1 MIRGKCIYCKEEKD
15 LNREHAFPET
25 LLDDKLR
32 GTKHEWIIDKHLCQ
46 QCNSNLG
53 KLDMILGKRS
63 CLAFTLDRIQDEL
76 CNKNETLHSSIYRKR
91 AAGVNPVRF
100 FAPDPLYDNH
110 ILLHERATMS
120 DDTSIPVDSRTALRP
135 QIILTQYPEG
145 QTSEAVIAENCEKF
159 NAATLNEDIITD
171 YGEQKEI
178 YCILGN
184 TYIFPPKAAEYFFH
198 RVTEFKSRFLTDF
211 PRTRYDLRVIF
222 PEKDRYQG
230 AVETFCNSLVG
241 KTKEI
246 IEDEKIPDP
255 QPVIQLIEVRAD
267 QTATPLIAR
276 AIAKIAFHCLL
287 YHYPE
292 FNGHEPIFENIK
304 EFIYT
309 GSSNRFVGEWKDP
322 GTENIVYDSDEHF
335 HYICFF
341 LQGNDIGCRIDLFT
355 GLQDPPI
362 SYQVILAGDPD
373 NSHPSPNRMEYI
385 PFYVHPKS
393 QIKRRIVLVDRLSTI
408 VSVKSEIWTPN

>member
-25 LLDDKLR
+25 LLDDRLR
-32 GTKHEWIIDKHLCQ
+32 GTQYEWIIDKHLCEK
-46 QCNSNLG
+46 CNSDLG
-53 KLDMILGKRS
+53 KLDGILGKRS

-76 CNKNETLHSSIYRKR
+76 GNKNKTLHSSIYRKR
-91 AAGVNPVRF
+91 AAGVNPLRF
-100 FAPDPLYDNH
+100 FAPDLLYDNH

-120 DDTSIPVDSRTALRP
+120 DVTNTPVDSRMALRP
-135 QIILTQYPEG
+135 QIILTQYSEG
-145 QTSEAVIAENCEKF
+145 QTGEEIIAENCERF
-159 NAATLNEDIITD
+159 NNPSSDQDIITD
-171 YGEQKEI
+171 YDQQREV
-178 YCILGN
+178 YCILEN
-184 TYIFPPKAAEYFFH
+184 TYVFPPKAAEYFFH
-198 RVTEFKSRFLTDF
+198 RVQEFKSKYLTDF
-211 PRTRYDLRVIF
+211 PRTRYDLMIVF
-222 PEKDRYQG
+222 PEEGRYQE
-230 AVETFCNSLVG
+230 AAENFCNSLVSE
-241 KTKEI
+241 TKEM

-255 QPVIQLIEVRAD
+255 QPVTQLIEVRAD
-267 QTATPLIAR
+267 RTATPLIAR

-292 FNGHEPIFENIK
+292 FSGHEPIFEDIK

-309 GSSNRFVGEWKDP
+309 GSFNRFVGEWQNP
-322 GTENIVYDSDEHF
+322 GTESITYDFDEHF

-341 LQGNDIGCRIDLFT
+341 RQGNDIGCRIDFFT

-393 QIKRRIVLVDRLSTI
+393 QIKKRIVLVDRLSTI

>member
-1 MIRGKCIYCKEEKD
+1 MKRGKCLYCKDEKD
-15 LNREHAFPET
+15 LNSEHAFPKT
-25 LLDDKLR
+25 LLDDRLC
-32 GTKHEWIIDKHLCQ
+32 GTEYEWIIDKHLCEK
-46 QCNSNLG
+46 CNSDLG
-53 KLDMILGKRS
+53 KLDVILGKRS
-63 CLAFTLDRIQDEL
+63 CLAFISDRIQDEL
-76 CNKNETLHSSIYRKR
+76 GNKTQTLHSSIYHKR

-100 FAPDPLYDNH
+100 FAPDPLCDNH

-120 DDTSIPVDSRTALRP
+120 DDASTPVDSRTALRP
-135 QIILTQYPEG
+135 QIILTQYPQGRTGE
-145 QTSEAVIAENCEKF
+145 EVIAENYKRF
-159 NAATLNEDIITD
+159 NNISSDQDIITNYD
-171 YGEQKEI
+171 EQKEV
-178 YCILGN
+178 YCIFGN
-184 TYIFPPKAAEYFFH
+184 TYIFPPKATEYFLH

-222 PEKDRYQG
+222 PEEARYQG
-230 AVETFCNSLVG
+230 AAETFCNSLVG

-255 QPVIQLIEVRAD
+255 QPVTQLIEVRAD
-267 QTATPLIAR
+267 QKATPLIAR
-276 AIAKIAFHCLL
+276 AIAKIAFHCFL

-292 FNGHEPIFENIK
+292 FSGHEPIFDDIR

-322 GTENIVYDSDEHF
+322 GTGNIVYDSDEHF
-335 HYICFF
+335 HCICFF
-341 LQGNDIGCRIDLFT
+341 LRDNNIGCRIDLFT
-355 GLQDPPI
+355 GLQDPPM

>member
-1 MIRGKCIYCKEEKD
+1 MIRGKCIYCRKETD

-25 LLDDKLR
+25 LLDDRLR

-53 KLDMILGKRS
+53 KLDVILGKRS
-63 CLAFTLDRIQDEL
+63 CLAFILDRIQDEL
-76 CNKNETLHSSIYRKR
+76 GNKTQTLHSSIYHKR

-100 FAPDPLYDNH
+100 FAPDFLYDNH

-120 DDTSIPVDSRTALRP
+120 DDTSAPVDSRTALRP
-135 QIILTQYPEG
+135 QIILTLYPEG
-145 QTSEAVIAENCEKF
+145 RTGEEVITENYERF
-159 NAATLNEDIITD
+159 NNISSNQDIITD
-171 YGEQKEI
+171 YDEQREV

-198 RVTEFKSRFLTDF
+198 RLQEFKSKYVTDF
-211 PRTRYDLRVIF
+211 PRTRYDLMIVF
-222 PEKDRYQG
+222 PEEDRYQE
-230 AVETFCNSLVG
+230 AAENFCNSLVSE
-241 KTKEI
+241 TKEI

-255 QPVIQLIEVRAD
+255 QPVTQLIEVRTD
-267 QTATPLIAR
+267 QKATSLIAR
-276 AIAKIAFHCLL
+276 AIAKIAFHCFL

-292 FNGHEPIFENIK
+292 FSGHEPIFDDIR

-335 HYICFF
+335 HCICFF
-341 LQGNDIGCRIDLFT
+341 LRDNDIGCRIDFFT
-355 GLQDPPI
+355 GLQGPPI
-362 SYQVILAGDPD
+362 SYQIILAGEPD
-373 NSHPSPNRMEYI
+373 NSHPSPNRIEYI
-385 PFYVHPKS
+385 PFYIHPKS
-393 QIKRRIVLVDRLSTI
+393 QIKRQIVLVDRLSTI